1 MSLGRKLLSGFA
13 SMLALVL
20 LTSGGALLVTRSL
33 NDDLE
38 RAADVTARKQYL
50 AGEVSAATAE
60 MAGSEQGTVLA
71 EMLSDKAHSA
81 QYQQTF
87 RARAAALQKALDELS
102 QLAEG
107 GETESIVK
115 NLKQQASMVLQEHE
129 ELSQSVAT
137 DKMDAALGI
146 FSQKVQPRIDDIG
159 KAASSLV
166 DQQSRELAAASAA
179 SASKSSRTTA
189 ATVTL
194 TLLALGVGVGV
205 FVIVRQANGSLKIYR
220 RKSPKARLT
229 WLTLPSRCPPPA
241 NRWRRAHRSRPL
253 RSKRHRRPRK
263 KSSRSRGEMPI
274 MRRKWRRSCRK
285 PARIRANPTAR
296 SIAWWSR

>member
-33 NDDLE
+33 NEDLG
-38 RAADVTARKQYL
+38 RAAGVTARKQYL
-50 AGEVSAATAE
+50 AGTVNAATSE
-60 MAGSEQGTVLA
+60 MAVSEQGTVLA
-71 EMLSDKAHSA
+71 EMLSDKARSA
-81 QYQQTF
+81 QDQETF
-87 RARAAALQKALDELS
+87 RARASSLQKALDELS
-102 QLAEG
+102 RLAEG

-115 NLKQQASMVLQEHE
+115 NLNQQASMVLQGHE
-129 ELSQSVAT
+129 ELSRSVAS
-137 DKMDAALGI
+137 DKMDAALQI
-146 FSQKVQPRIDDIG
+146 FSQKVQPRIDEIG

-205 FVIVRQANGSLKIYR
+205 FVIVR
-220 RKSPKARLT
+220 
-229 WLTLPSRCPPPA
+229 
-241 NRWRRAHRSRPL
+241 
-253 RSKRHRRPRK
+253 
-263 KSSRSRGEMPI
+263 
-274 MRRKWRRSCRK
+274 
-285 PARIRANPTAR
+285 
-296 SIAWWSR
+296 